1 MLFLLTNKQ
10 VNPEDVVSV
19 KAIRNAMG
27 ITYEPVEIKVED
39 ETGETE
45 PENNAVTERSSPTNA
60 SHSEV
65 RLNVTKSNL
74 FPCNCLNLLK
84 VSLQC

>member
-1 MLFLLTNKQ
+1 M
-10 VNPEDVVSV
+10 NPEDVVSV

-39 ETGETE
+39 ETGEAE
-45 PENNAVTERSSPTNA
+45 PENNALTERSTPSNV

-65 RLNVTKSNL
+65 R
-74 FPCNCLNLLK
+74 
-84 VSLQC
+84 VS

>member
-1 MLFLLTNKQ
+1 MHSWSFGFINLINVLTNKQ

-27 ITYEPVEIKVED
+27 ITYEPVEVKVED

-45 PENNAVTERSSPTNA
+45 QENNPVTERSTPTNA
-60 SHSEV
+60 SQSEV
-65 RLNVTKSNL
+65 RLNLTK
-74 FPCNCLNLLK
+74 
-84 VSLQC
+84 